1 MRSRRSRLN
10 WPHCRPEAEPL
21 GGIQSDFESLA
32 RSLAG
37 NGSRLAV
44 RIVEAVLAAVG
55 IELEGDINPGLQPD
69 EAWTR
74 LAAAADH
81 GPHFTSVA
89 MAPRSTLNLH
99 EGHESWAVGLED
111 LEAEQGHD
119 LAVRLGAVAAALSL
133 APGGYE
139 AARDTTTFPA
149 LVWYLAAVDVVLA
162 YGTELD
168 PVEEGTVEALIE
180 RHEEEIAAFLSASGS
195 GSSTR
200 DALSDLAAEVEE
212 AVTALPDV
220 VGVIAEAVRNTLPDI
235 ESSTEAFQQEARD
248 TPVVGLLTM
257 RVLAEVNGTMGAVAP
272 ATTDAR
278 SSAPEPEPDRSRA
291 SA

>member
-1 MRSRRSRLN
+1 MAHL
-10 WPHCRPEAEPL
+10 
-21 GGIQSDFESLA
+21 
-32 RSLAG
+32 
-37 NGSRLAV
+37 
-44 RIVEAVLAAVG
+44 
-55 IELEGDINPGLQPD
+55 
-69 EAWTR
+69 
-74 LAAAADH
+74 
-81 GPHFTSVA
+81 TSVA

-180 RHEEEIAAFLSASGS
+180 RHEEEIAAFLSP
-195 GSSTR
+195 GSSTGMPCPT
-200 DALSDLAAEVEE
+200 S
-212 AVTALPDV
+212 LPKWKKPS
-220 VGVIAEAVRNTLPDI
+220 RPFLTWS
-235 ESSTEAFQQEARD
+235 ESSPRPSG
-248 TPVVGLLTM
+248 TPSPT
-257 RVLAEVNGTMGAVAP
+257 
-272 ATTDAR
+272 
-278 SSAPEPEPDRSRA
+278 SRA
-291 SA
+291 VQKPSSRKHETPPWWDCSPCVSSQR